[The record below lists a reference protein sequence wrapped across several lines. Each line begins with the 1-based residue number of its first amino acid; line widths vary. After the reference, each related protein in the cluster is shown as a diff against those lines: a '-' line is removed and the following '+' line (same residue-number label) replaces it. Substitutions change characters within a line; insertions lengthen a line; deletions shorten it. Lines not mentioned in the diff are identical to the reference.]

1 MPTVFIREPQIEDEN
16 VFLQAMHHSRALH
29 YPWVQPPL
37 TEEEFHHYLQRYK
50 QDNQKSFLVCDPSG
64 CIAGVFN
71 MNEIV
76 RGLFQSAYLGFYA
89 TADYAGKGY
98 MSEGLN
104 LVLKKAFTEMNLHR
118 LEANIQPDN
127 ARSILLVQS
136 KHFRREGYSPQYL
149 KINGE
154 WRDHERWAIT
164 YEDWAE
170 PNNDG

>member
-1 MPTVFIREPQIEDEN
+1 MPTVFIREPKIEDKN
-16 VFLQAMHHSRALH
+16 AFLQAMHRSRTLH
-29 YPWVQPPL
+29 YPWVHSPQ
-37 TEEEFHHYLQRYK
+37 TEEEFHHYLQRYQ

-64 CIAGVFN
+64 HIAGVFN
-71 MNEIV
+71 VNEIV

-89 TADYAGKGY
+89 SADYAGKGY

-104 LVLKKAFTEMNLHR
+104 LVLKKAFTEMSLHR

-127 ARSILLVQS
+127 TRSILLVQS
-136 KHFRREGYSPQYL
+136 KHFRQEGYSPRYL

-164 YEDWAE
+164 YEDWKTT
-170 PNNDG
+170 

>member
-1 MPTVFIREPQIEDEN
+1 MPTVFIREPKIEDKN
-16 VFLQAMHHSRALH
+16 AFLQSMHHSRSLH
-29 YPWVQPPL
+29 HPWVQPPQ
-37 TEEEFHHYLQRYK
+37 TEDEFYHYLQRY
-50 QDNQKSFLVCDPSG
+50 QQNNQKSFLVCDPSG
-64 CIAGVFN
+64 HIAGVFN
-71 MNEIV
+71 VNEIV
-76 RGLFQSAYLGFYA
+76 LGLFQSAYLGFYA

-127 ARSILLVQS
+127 TRSILLVQS
-136 KHFRREGYSPQYL
+136 KHFRQEGYSPRYL

-164 YEDWAE
+164 YEDWKTS
-170 PNNDG
+170 